1 MHPMVSL
8 PHGMEDPLI
17 EALSKNGDDL
27 IAGLKTIARSE
38 ICVILTD
45 GVIVG
50 LNLDGSKITD
60 AGLSKLITLK
70 EMRWI
75 GLARSEVTDAG
86 VKKLRKALPDCNVLY

>member
-1 MHPMVSL
+1 MVVSSNK
-8 PHGMEDPLI
+8 MEDPLLQ
-17 EALSKNGDDL
+17 ALSENSNDL
-27 IAGLKTIARSE
+27 VAALKTIARTE
-38 ICVILTD
+38 ICVIITD

-60 AGLSKLITLK
+60 AGLSKLATLDK
-70 EMRWI
+70 MRWI

>member
-1 MHPMVSL
+1 MVASSNK
-8 PHGMEDPLI
+8 MEDPLLQ
-17 EALSKNGDDL
+17 ALSENSNDL
-27 IAGLKTIARSE
+27 VAALKTIARTE
-38 ICVILTD
+38 ICVIITD

-60 AGLSKLITLK
+60 AGLSKLATLDK
-70 EMRWI
+70 MRWI

>member
-1 MHPMVSL
+1 MVLSSNT
-8 PHGMEDPLI
+8 MEDPLLQ
-17 EALSKNGDDL
+17 ALSENSDDL
-27 IAGLKTIARSE
+27 VAALKTIARSE
-38 ICVILTD
+38 ICVIITD

-60 AGLSKLITLK
+60 AGLSKLAILEK
-70 EMRWI
+70 MRWI

>member
-1 MHPMVSL
+1 MVASSNK
-8 PHGMEDPLI
+8 MEDPLLQ
-17 EALSKNGDDL
+17 ALSENSDDL
-27 IAGLKTIARSE
+27 VAALKTIARTE
-38 ICVILTD
+38 ICVIITD

-60 AGLSKLITLK
+60 AGLSKLATLDK
-70 EMRWI
+70 MRWI

>member
-1 MHPMVSL
+1 MVASSNK
-8 PHGMEDPLI
+8 MEDPLLQ
-17 EALSKNGDDL
+17 ALSENSDDL
-27 IAGLKTIARSE
+27 VAALKTIARSE
-38 ICVILTD
+38 ICVIVTD

-60 AGLSKLITLK
+60 AGLSKLAILEK
-70 EMRWI
+70 MRWI

>member
-1 MHPMVSL
+1 MVLFSNK
-8 PHGMEDPLI
+8 MEDPLLQ
-17 EALSKNGDDL
+17 ALSENSDDL
-27 IAGLKTIARSE
+27 VAALKTIARSE
-38 ICVILTD
+38 ICVIVTD

-60 AGLSKLITLK
+60 AGLSKLAILE

>member
-1 MHPMVSL
+1 
-8 PHGMEDPLI
+8 MEDPLLQ
-17 EALSKNGDDL
+17 ALSENSDDL
-27 IAGLKTIARSE
+27 VAALKTIARTE
-38 ICVILTD
+38 ICVIITD

-60 AGLSKLITLK
+60 AGLSKLTTLDK
-70 EMRWI
+70 MRWI

>member
-1 MHPMVSL
+1 MMVASSNK
-8 PHGMEDPLI
+8 MEDPLLQ
-17 EALSKNGDDL
+17 ALSENSNDL
-27 IAGLKTIARSE
+27 VAALKTIARTE
-38 ICVILTD
+38 ICVIITD

-60 AGLSKLITLK
+60 AGLSKLATLDK
-70 EMRWI
+70 MRWI

>member
-1 MHPMVSL
+1 MVASSNK
-8 PHGMEDPLI
+8 MEDPLLQ
-17 EALSKNGDDL
+17 ALSENSDDL
-27 IAGLKTIARSE
+27 VAALKTIARSE
-38 ICVILTD
+38 ICVIITD

-60 AGLSKLITLK
+60 AGLSKLATLDK
-70 EMRWI
+70 MRWI

>member
-1 MHPMVSL
+1 MVASSNK
-8 PHGMEDPLI
+8 MEDPLLQ
-17 EALSKNGDDL
+17 ALSENSDDL
-27 IAGLKTIARSE
+27 VAALKAIARSE
-38 ICVILTD
+38 ICVIITD

-60 AGLSKLITLK
+60 VGLSKLATLDK
-70 EMRWI
+70 MRWI